1 MRINA
6 GHRKDRRTL
15 TGAHELGHFVAT
27 RRRPEVYQDEKYE
40 NSREERYAN
49 AFASAFM
56 MPARAVMENFKEL
69 TIGSTHLTRRHIIL
83 LANFFGVS
91 RQAIVLRLER
101 SEEHTSE

>member
-1 MRINA
+1 MRISDWSSDVCSSDLTAVGACMLINA

-69 TIGSTHLTRRHIIL
+69 TIDRKST
-83 LANFFGVS
+83 
-91 RQAIVLRLER
+91 RLH
-101 SEEHTSE
+101 SSH